1 MGEITGQAK
10 WKLEEE
16 RVTLEEEAPGL
27 GVYRGYSTRRTQ
39 GGGDIFLCQKEG
51 PGQLGIES
59 EGFVKP

>member
-1 MGEITGQAK
+1 MEVGVGE
-10 WKLEEE
+10 
-16 RVTLEEEAPGL
+16 VTLEEEAPGL